1 MEVGPSEDWDIA
13 FRRTDIYLNSGTSG
27 TKNAQGQR
35 LDASVSLDE
44 LNEAPEH
51 GYFKDGQGTEID
63 VGASSTMEKKSL
75 QIGILMI
82 R

>member
-35 LDASVSLDE
+35 LDASVSFDE